1 MTKITNPAHSLTN
14 LTNHLIHQSGLIL
27 QKILRRPTLWWVII
41 QTQKPTCTYYF
52 GPFESRTEAAMAQTG
67 YIEDLEEEE
76 AENIQAQIQQLSPQK
91 LTLD

>member
-1 MTKITNPAHSLTN
+1 
-14 LTNHLIHQSGLIL
+14 LIHQSGLTL

>member
-14 LTNHLIHQSGLIL
+14 LTNHLIHQSGLTL